1 MQMLILLII
10 WSSQKK
16 NVSTWLNLPNLTW

>member
-10 WSSQKK
+10 WSSRKK